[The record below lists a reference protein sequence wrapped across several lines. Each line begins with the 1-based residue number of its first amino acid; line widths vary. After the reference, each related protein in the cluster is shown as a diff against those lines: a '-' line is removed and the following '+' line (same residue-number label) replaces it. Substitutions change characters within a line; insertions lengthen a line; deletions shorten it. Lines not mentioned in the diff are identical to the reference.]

1 MRKDTRLST
10 LFRTASDEKLGGA
23 WERGYLS
30 GYFTYP
36 VTTSPVGSVV
46 GGVVGGVVVGVSPAT
61 RVHTEGGG
69 VAVGGARGWMKRTTG
84 AEKTEEHVW
93 VCEGV
98 RGCVYAWFPEN
109 KIPFI
114 HCNLTHTLPHIVHK
128 PVLF

>member
-36 VTTSPVGSVV
+36 AISHIRLFHISGLVPTTSPVGSVV

-84 AEKTEEHVW
+84 AEKTEEHVG
-93 VCEGV
+93 VCV
-98 RGCVYAWFPEN
+98 CMVSR
-109 KIPFI
+109 K
-114 HCNLTHTLPHIVHK
+114 
-128 PVLF
+128 